1 MILEHFRNQFE
12 RDHFTS
18 HSVLIS
24 MLHKTTHVD
33 VTRIHIYK
41 LYMLYS
47 KSPVEMHPIYH
58 YWRTCLLCKGLC
70 VAANFEYMRNTKCCC
85 RCSQNSSFLKP
96 ASQQV
101 NNCRQ
106 HFFFVFFANSES
118 ISGHTGL
125 KHLSVLSEIIK
136 LKLKLLQ
143 DFYVVTAMAILFLGN

>member
-1 MILEHFRNQFE
+1 MKDRSSRAFMILEHFRNQFE

-106 HFFFVFFANSES
+106 HFFSSFLPTVKAYQDTLASS
-118 ISGHTGL
+118 ICRCY
-125 KHLSVLSEIIK
+125 
-136 LKLKLLQ
+136 LKLLS
-143 DFYVVTAMAILFLGN
+143 